1 MSTNKATPYQV
12 CGVSFGFYTS
22 DEIRELSVMEVEN
35 EQSFDVLGH
44 AISGGLCD
52 SAFGELI
59 ILLVRTFLIIWYL
72 FLHNS
77 GPAKKNEFCKTCGLI
92 DCSGHFGHINLPFPV
107 FNPVLI
113 RPLFQVS
120 QYQHHSE
127 AKHISF
133 YL

>member
-1 MSTNKATPYQV
+1 MSTNKATPYQI

-59 ILLVRTFLIIWYL
+59 ILLVRTVLII
-72 FLHNS
+72 
-77 GPAKKNEFCKTCGLI
+77 
-92 DCSGHFGHINLPFPV
+92 
-107 FNPVLI
+107 
-113 RPLFQVS
+113 
-120 QYQHHSE
+120 
-127 AKHISF
+127 
-133 YL
+133 